1 MPLLRLRKR
10 QFSGPRR
17 DATSVVWLLQ
27 MSEEQ
32 RQVALSQAQPEGLGP
47 FFRLA
52 SLFSHLFGITKPHSF
67 CLARRKNGLQ
77 QW

>member
-1 MPLLRLRKR
+1 
-10 QFSGPRR
+10 
-17 DATSVVWLLQ
+17 